1 MKRLLVF
8 LICLFLTTNAYAGA
22 KLTEITGTDV
32 TAGDDLLYIVENG
45 ATPASRYI
53 KVSSFFKEITS
64 DTISVDTVRGG
75 YIYSDKN
82 IGVDGQ
88 ITGTNVS
95 GNSITAAGYTLDQDE
110 DLGDVNIADDI
121 WTVEDLTIASEA
133 QGDILHFNGSNWVRL
148 AIGTAGQV
156 LEVNAGAT
164 APEWDTDDSGGGALW
179 SQDND
184 DKNTLSPI
192 TSTQVSAETVTA
204 EVVTGDTVYYGII
217 RDAGGNQKDDD
228 WDNAN
233 VHITSDGSDHTFI
246 DQDVASGSSPTFDN
260 TNITGNISVYTND
273 SEYLTSAGEPHWEI
287 GGENISPVT
296 ATVVSSQKVAA
307 DKIYAESTIGSIEIT
322 ADTVSGDTVNAG
334 GYTLDKDEDLG
345 DVNIS
350 DGTWTVE
357 DLTMTGEAQGEILYF
372 DGSNWVSLNV
382 GSSGQVLH
390 TNGAGAD
397 PTWDT
402 DDTGG
407 GSESARLWTDGGAL
421 FPVTH
426 TVVSAPTIKGGVL
439 YADNT
444 MGADYVTAQ
453 HVSADTISATQISAD
468 TVNVGGNYTLPYGN
482 PADDQ
487 IMVFDDTTGNCFW
500 EDQAANPFGASID
513 DTELTAEDFGDWTSD
528 GGEDGC
534 TLDDDV
540 VAAAEMA
547 DADHGE
553 VTWAA
558 GVATIDAESIA
569 INEMSDVTISG
580 PSDADI
586 LVYDASPSA
595 AWIDVPMSSD
605 CTIADTGAVTI
616 ADNAVQGDD
625 ISLAA
630 EANGDVMY
638 YNGADWVVLAIGAA
652 GQVLEVSAGGIPE
665 WDTDNSGDVSGVPLL
680 WTQDNDD
687 QNTIFPV
694 SATRVSVD
702 TVTCNTVNVGG
713 SYSLPEGSAPDNYI
727 IKSDGGTLVWEED
740 ATGGAAGG
748 AELWT
753 QDSDY
758 YNTIS
763 PITSTRISAD
773 NITASNITAT
783 TILAQNLLEVGT
795 GSGGSID
802 LGANTIDD
810 DLAGH
815 LQFGVIDFPVQQAK
829 VTTDTVSWVDGGE
842 SGWRFIL
849 PEGADQVLT
858 QGVWQ
863 FRCPYD
869 YVTNAIVK
877 LMYSV
882 ITEASVTVA
891 IDASVWCISD
901 GDSIDIDTE
910 SYDTAVELTGTSP
923 ATQNY
928 MDELTGTLDWADSM
942 TAGDLVRFKIERDA
956 DSANDSG
963 VANVAVHALQII
975 YNR

>member
-1 MKRLLVF
+1 MKKLLAF
-8 LICLFLTTNAYAGA
+8 LVCLFLATNAYAGA

-45 ATPASRYI
+45 TTPASRYI
-53 KVSSFFKEITS
+53 KVSSLFKEITS

-75 YIYSDKN
+75 HIHSDNN
-82 IGVDGQ
+82 IGADGMV
-88 ITGTNVS
+88 TGKTVS
-95 GNSITAAGYTLDQDE
+95 GDTVRTGSYALPQGSPGDNQVIKYDLALATLGWE
-110 DLGDVNIADDI
+110 DD
-121 WTVEDLTIASEA
+121 
-133 QGDILHFNGSNWVRL
+133 
-148 AIGTAGQV
+148 
-156 LEVNAGAT
+156 AGAT
-164 APEWDTDDSGGGALW
+164 AGASAEIWTQDFDADS
-179 SQDND
+179 
-184 DKNTLSPI
+184 TIYPI
-192 TSTQVSAETVTA
+192 TSTRVSGDKITGRVI
-204 EVVTGDTVYYGII
+204 TGDTIYYGII
-217 RDAGGNQKDDD
+217 RDAAGTQKDDD
-228 WDNAN
+228 WDDAN
-233 VHITSDGSDHTFI
+233 VHITSTGADHSYI
-246 DQDVASGSSPTFDN
+246 DQDVTSGSSPTFDN

-273 SEYLTSAGEPHWEI
+273 SGYLTDVGDIGNYWEVD
-287 GGENISPVT
+287 GGNISPIT

-307 DKIYAESTIGSIEIT
+307 DKIYAESTIGSLEIT